1 MVCPVFFDFQTVI
14 ISEGMIKR
22 EKYGSEQPEKRD
34 RSKEM
39 DRDFSLIQKMRAGD
53 EAAAEAFVKKYYPA
67 ILRYCCLHICNREDG
82 EDAAQETFER
92 FFRTFE
98 KYRHYGKAGNYL
110 YVIAG
115 NVCKDYFRRKKD
127 VVMAEM
133 PETEGKCM
141 EGLEELMDISRILKS
156 LPEEL
161 QETAIL
167 YFVQERKQKEI
178 AKITGI
184 SLSLVKYRVK
194 RVRELLI
201 KELKGGENRE
211 KR

>member
-1 MVCPVFFDFQTVI
+1 
-14 ISEGMIKR
+14 
-22 EKYGSEQPEKRD
+22 
-34 RSKEM
+34 M

-82 EDAAQETFER
+82 EDAAQETFEG

-141 EGLEELMDISRILKS
+141 EGLEELMDIGRILKS

-194 RVRELLI
+194 RVRELLA

>member
-1 MVCPVFFDFQTVI
+1 
-14 ISEGMIKR
+14 
-22 EKYGSEQPEKRD
+22 
-34 RSKEM
+34 M
-39 DRDFSLIQKMRAGD
+39 DRDFSLIQKMRTGN
-53 EAAAEAFVKKYYPA
+53 EAAVEVFVKKYYPA
-67 ILRYCCLHICNREDG
+67 ILRYCCLHIYNREDG

-98 KYRHYGKAGNYL
+98 NYHHYGKAGNYL

-115 NVCKDYFRRKKD
+115 NVCKDYLRKKREI
-127 VVMAEM
+127 VMADL
-133 PETEGKCM
+133 PEIEEKSM
-141 EGLEELMDISRILKS
+141 EGLEEIIDISRILKR

-167 YFVQERKQKEI
+167 YFFQERKQKEI
-178 AKITGI
+178 AKIAGI
-184 SLSLVKYRVK
+184 SLSLVKYRIR
-194 RVRELLI
+194 RVRELLA